1 MIGSGKGLYYSC
13 RFFVH
18 RGEGLFLYIIGTIGG
33 IGYCLYSHAYII
45 AIAVAVLSILA
56 FPTVRN
62 MFKYLTD

>member
-1 MIGSGKGLYYSC
+1 MRKFIS
-13 RFFVH
+13 FF
-18 RGEGLFLYIIGTIGG
+18 GLFLYIVGTIGG

-45 AIAVAVLSILA
+45 AIAVAVLSVMA